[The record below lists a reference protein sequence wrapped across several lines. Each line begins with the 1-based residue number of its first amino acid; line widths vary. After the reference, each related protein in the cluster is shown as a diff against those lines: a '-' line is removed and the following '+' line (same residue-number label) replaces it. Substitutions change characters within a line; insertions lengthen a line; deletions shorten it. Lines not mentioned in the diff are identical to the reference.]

1 MPKYINT
8 INKIYTLTNDYLF
21 KRIFRIEKYLKILLK
36 KFFSLEV
43 NKITYLN
50 PDLIKE
56 KIDEKAGIVDLL
68 LETNDEIIILEFQ
81 NVNEYNLKERMLYYL
96 SSVLVHEC
104 IKVSE
109 DYTKLKTCKMLVI
122 TGFNF
127 LNNNILN
134 EIKLK
139 YDNTIFSDLI
149 EYKVLELKKLKR
161 AKDNEAYELG
171 RLFTG
176 NFKQEFKDEGLNEIY
191 EQILKFNK
199 IEEERLEMGRFDY
212 LDEFKS
218 GGLLCAYNAGEESGE
233 KRGEKK
239 GILKANKNTARKM
252 LQNNLSIELIAEC
265 TGINKKQILKI
276 KQEIKN

>member
-1 MPKYINT
+1 MPKYIDT
-8 INKIYTLTNDYLF
+8 TNKIYTLTNDYLF

-36 KFFSLEV
+36 KFFSLDV

-68 LETNDEIIILEFQ
+68 LETDDEIIILELQ

-109 DYTKLKTCKMLVI
+109 DYTKLKKCKMFVI
-122 TGFNF
+122 TNFNF

-149 EYKVLELKKLKR
+149 EYKVLELRKLKK
-161 AKDNEAYELG
+161 AKDNDAYELG
-171 RLFTG
+171 RLFIG
-176 NFKQEFKDEGLNEIY
+176 QFNQSFKTEELKEIY
-191 EQILKFNK
+191 EQILRFNK

-212 LDEFKS
+212 LDEFKG

-233 KRGEKK
+233 QK
-239 GILKANKNTARKM
+239 GIIKANKNIARKM
-252 LQNNLSIELIAEC
+252 LQNNLNIDLISKC
-265 TGINKKQILKI
+265 TGINKKQILKL
-276 KQEIKN
+276 KQEINN

>member
-1 MPKYINT
+1 MPKYIDT
-8 INKIYTLTNDYLF
+8 TNKIYTLTNDYLF

-36 KFFSLEV
+36 KFFSLDV

-56 KIDEKAGIVDLL
+56 TIDEKAGIVDLL
-68 LETNDEIIILEFQ
+68 LETDDEIIILELQ

-109 DYTKLKTCKMLVI
+109 DYTKLKKCKMFVI
-122 TGFNF
+122 TNFNF

-149 EYKVLELKKLKR
+149 EYKVLELRKLKK
-161 AKDNEAYELG
+161 AKDNDAYELG
-171 RLFTG
+171 RLFIGQFNQSFKTG
-176 NFKQEFKDEGLNEIY
+176 ELKEIY
-191 EQILKFNK
+191 EQILRFNK

-212 LDEFKS
+212 LDEFKG
-218 GGLLCAYNAGEESGE
+218 GGLLCAYNAGEAFGE
-233 KRGEKK
+233 KRGEKN
-239 GILKANKNTARKM
+239 GIIKANKNIARKM
-252 LQNNLSIELIAEC
+252 LQNNLNIDLISKC
-265 TGINKKQILKI
+265 TGINKKQILKL